1 MKTVGSI
8 EAMLAN
14 EARGFVCYPR
24 KYESDRII
32 GVDHAGQDVILLLDV
47 PDRFIEA
54 AKKESDKPVPK
65 VLSMAETHKR
75 AQNPCIA
82 VEDNGPL
89 TRSGGCFVA
98 EQVVAVEGQPG
109 VFKANWLSILK
120 NWESDPEPMFGYG
133 YLETNIK
140 LDFTAEIE
148 EKKARLIEMND
159 ALRAVVASKAQP
171 EQINGI
177 DTVDFYAARNELMMD
192 LYQSAKKWYIGVDV
206 QYRRLDIADLENEL
220 LFKRQVVELIRSNS
234 VNGMYGGVILRPIKV
249 VNGERVVQV
258 DSVRRLDH
266 KFNYKA
272 AERGIPPVET
282 VWDEWVGKGKGSGW
296 MKVMKRDGFEVEII
310 PIQRVN
316 AGKISNDKYS
326 KEYLKEGRPLPK
338 QIKAWVDQEFHEAPY
353 VSFALQNAYL
363 VTPIAIRCADTRAA
377 EHAGNILLSSIHA
390 FGKAFGNALEL
401 DKGMQ
406 RTLKLSAKPVPTPFR
421 PRTTSN
427 PTLDR

>member
-1 MKTVGSI
+1 MKIVGSI

-24 KYESDRII
+24 RYEEDRII
-32 GVDHAGQDVILLLDV
+32 GVDHAGQDVVLLLDV
-47 PDRFIEA
+47 PDRFVEA

-65 VLSMAETHKR
+65 VMAMAETHKR

-82 VEDNGPL
+82 MEDNGPV

-98 EQVVAVEGQPG
+98 EQVTAVEGQPG
-109 VFKANWLSILK
+109 VYKANWLSILK
-120 NWESDPEPMFGYG
+120 NWESDPEPMFGFG

-140 LDFTAEIE
+140 LDFTADVEA
-148 EKKARLIEMND
+148 KKAKLIEMNE
-159 ALRAVVASKAQP
+159 AIRAVAASKAQP
-171 EQINGI
+171 EQIAGM

-192 LYQSAKKWYIGVDV
+192 LYQSAKKWFIGVDV
-206 QYRRLDIADLENEL
+206 QYRRIEIADLDNEA
-220 LFKRQVVELIRSNS
+220 LFKRQLVELIASNS

-249 VNGERVVQV
+249 VNGERIVQV

-266 KFNYKA
+266 KYDYAKQA
-272 AERGIPPVET
+272 VPPAES
-282 VWDEWVGKGKGSGW
+282 VWDQWITKGSGW
-296 MKVMKRDGFEVEII
+296 MKVMKRDGYEVEII

-353 VSFALQNAYL
+353 VSFSSQNGYL
-363 VTPIAIRCADTRAA
+363 VTPIAIRCADTRAK
-377 EHAGNILLSSIHA
+377 EHVGNILLSSIHA

-401 DKGMQ
+401 DKDLQ
-406 RTLKLSAKPVPTPFR
+406 RTLKLSAKPIPVPYR
-421 PRTTSN
+421 PRNNAS
-427 PTLDR
+427 PALDR